1 MKKLLL
7 ILLCLPLLF
16 SCDGGMKEKLPI
28 GDTDIFLY
36 ETYEYAEVFQGL
48 ESANTYL
55 RETAEVTAIVEEV
68 ITEKTTETTEGVTDL
83 LAEIEPNTRSYE
95 EFATENP
102 LYALLYPNV
111 DQQTSQLN
119 TGPVVGFCSVKDT
132 SALNVYLKDD
142 AIRKF
147 LLVDVKFAYT
157 VEPYDADGK
166 FVQLVALKSNR
177 GGKAAMEGYDIVDAS
192 QEFSEYG
199 NSEISISLSQ
209 DGTKE
214 WKKLTAE
221 NIGRS
226 IAIVVDGFVYAY
238 PTVQSE
244 IIGGRFNISGN
255 WSLNESK
262 ELVKKI
268 HKRKAHF

>member
-16 SCDGGMKEKLPI
+16 SCDGGMKEKLPD

-55 RETAEVTAIVEEV
+55 RETAEVTAIDEEV
-68 ITEKTTETTEGVTDL
+68 INEKTTETTEGVTDL
-83 LAEIEPNTRSYE
+83 LAEIEADASSFE
-95 EFATENP
+95 EFASENP
-102 LYALLYPNV
+102 LYAVLYPNV
-111 DQQTSQLN
+111 DQQNQLN
-119 TGPVVGFCSVKDT
+119 PGPVVGFCAVKDT
-132 SALNVYLKDD
+132 AALNVYLKDD

-147 LLVDVKFAYT
+147 FPVDVKFAYT
-157 VEPYDADGK
+157 VKPYDPDGK
-166 FVQLVALKSNR
+166 FVQLVSLKSNR
-177 GGKAAMEGYDIVDAS
+177 GGEAAMEGYDIVDAS
-192 QEFSEYG
+192 QEFSQYTAFP
-199 NSEISISLSQ
+199 EISISLSQ
-209 DGTKE
+209 DGAKE
-214 WKKLTAE
+214 WKKLTAK

-226 IAIVVDGFVYAY
+226 IAIVVDGFVYSY

-244 IIGGRFNISGN
+244 IIGGRFTISGN